1 MLAEVVFAA
10 GSRSRKLCV
19 PPFFLAATQYSP
31 RCKPRVG
38 RKKLTKAQK
47 CQRVTI
53 AVRACLML
61 TAACWP
67 LLISAAAQVTAIR
80 AGKLID
86 PDRGTVLTGQTIL
99 IRDGKIEAV
108 GNNVTIPSNAK
119 IIDLTKMIVLPGL
132 IDCHTH
138 LADGA
143 HGDQWFT
150 ETAAQI
156 ALESVPNARVT
167 LESGFTTVRDV
178 GAYRALGDV
187 ALRDAIHRGDI
198 VGPRMFVAGAYV
210 TITGGAGAATGLAPD
225 IPLPWDLHYGE
236 ANSPWEV
243 RQVIRKLA
251 HDGVDHIKVLSSGA
265 VLAHGSY
272 PKSQEFTLEEL
283 QAAVD
288 EASHFGL
295 RVESHAHSAEGI
307 KNAIRAGVASVEH
320 ATMIDDEGIALAK
333 QRGTYLDMDLADDEC
348 IQEQGKTGQV
358 PKDMLE
364 KETELAQITFGNF
377 RKAVAA
383 GAKMS
388 FGTDAGVCPF
398 GTSGKQFAFMV
409 KYGMTPMQAIQAAT
423 SNAADLLGHSNE
435 FGSIKPGKYADI
447 IAVTGDPLTDIRLLE
462 RVQFV
467 MKDGKVYNNDANVL
481 LFGIRKDVACSVSRK
496 IIESC
501 PTELYLPHHSAR
513 TKHALLQLHEKDLCI
528 AGIRELR
535 RFSAGHTRAGTKP
548 RHRTKLDKLADQR
561 LGNRQPCQRWGE

>member
-1 MLAEVVFAA
+1 M
-10 GSRSRKLCV
+10 
-19 PPFFLAATQYSP
+19 T
-31 RCKPRVG
+31 KPKTCERI
-38 RKKLTKAQK
+38 TA
-47 CQRVTI
+47 

-61 TAACWP
+61 TAACWAM
-67 LLISAAAQVTAIR
+67 LIPAAAQVTAIR

-86 PDRGTVLTGQTIL
+86 PDSGTVLTSQTIL

-108 GNNVTIPSNAK
+108 GNNVSIPSNAK
-119 IIDLTKMIVLPGL
+119 IIDLSKMTVLPGL

-138 LADGA
+138 LAEGADG
-143 HGDQWFT
+143 DEWFK
-150 ETAAQI
+150 EAAAQI

-178 GAYRALGDV
+178 GPYRALVDI
-187 ALRDAIHRGDI
+187 ALRDAINRGDI
-198 VGPRMFVAGAYV
+198 AGPRMFVAGAYV

-265 VLAHGSY
+265 VETHGSN
-272 PKSQEFTLEEL
+272 PHSQEFTLEEL

-333 QRGTYLDMDLADDEC
+333 QHGTYLDMDIYDDDC
-348 IQEQGKTGQV
+348 IQAYAKSGTISKDYVEHEANLGQV
-358 PKDMLE
+358 VRD
-364 KETELAQITFGNF
+364 NF

-388 FGTDAGVCPF
+388 FGSDAPVCPY

-423 SNAADLLGHSNE
+423 SNAADLLGHSTE

-447 IAVTGDPLTDIRLLE
+447 IAVTGDPLADIRLLE
-462 RVQFV
+462 DVKFV
-467 MKDGKVYNNDANVL
+467 MKDGKIY
-481 LFGIRKDVACSVSRK
+481 K
-496 IIESC
+496 
-501 PTELYLPHHSAR
+501 
-513 TKHALLQLHEKDLCI
+513 Q
-528 AGIRELR
+528 
-535 RFSAGHTRAGTKP
+535 
-548 RHRTKLDKLADQR
+548 
-561 LGNRQPCQRWGE
+561 